1 MIENISLYYYLS
13 CYSRDLTEYPHLAG
27 TPADWEQADKLRKF
41 WTDNGLDEVFISEYD
56 VLLSYPNT
64 TDEDNMNQIQIV
76 DNSTG
81 NIIYKSPLYEDILD
95 ESENKSNV
103 VPPFNAYSKSGTVE
117 SVRMVNKHRL
127 NINLHICIFD

>member
-1 MIENISLYYYLS
+1 M
-13 CYSRDLTEYPHLAG
+13 
-27 TPADWEQADKLRKF
+27 
-41 WTDNGLDEVFISEYD
+41 DEVFISEYD

-103 VPPFNAYSKSGTVE
+103 VPPFNAYSKPGTVE
-117 SVRMVNKHRL
+117 SVRIVNFIKRFKL
-127 NINLHICIFD
+127 LFQCQNLHM